1 MKMDTEM
8 PAIAQIKYDQAQE
21 ELGKNNV
28 LAALVCMEIATHCW
42 NNPLWYSCLGYCI
55 ANQRG
60 NLTRAFELC
69 RTAIEHDRGN
79 PLHYLYLGKVY
90 LHAGEKD
97 KALQAFQQG
106 MNLGG
111 TLELERIL
119 ESFGVRK
126 SPVIPF
132 LSRDNL
138 LNKFLGILLYR
149 FNLRL
154 GRSIKV

>member
-1 MKMDTEM
+1 MDTEM

-21 ELGKNNV
+21 ELGRNNV
-28 LAALVCMEIATHCW
+28 LAALICMEIATHCW

-60 NLTRAFELC
+60 HIIRALELC
-69 RTAIEHDRGN
+69 RSAIEHDPDN
-79 PLHYLYLGKVY
+79 QIHYLYLGKVH
-90 LHAGEKD
+90 LIAGEKGEAL
-97 KALQAFQQG
+97 KAFKQC

-111 TLELERIL
+111 SLELERIL

-126 SPVIPF
+126 SPVISF

-154 GRSIKV
+154 GRSINA